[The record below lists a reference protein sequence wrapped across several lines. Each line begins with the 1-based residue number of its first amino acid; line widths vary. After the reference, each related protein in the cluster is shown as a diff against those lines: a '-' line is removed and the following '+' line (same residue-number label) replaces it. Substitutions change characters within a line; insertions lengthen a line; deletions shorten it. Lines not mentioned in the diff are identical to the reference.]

1 MVARQASAS
10 STFARG
16 DTPPF
21 AGPVSLENGDRL
33 TRCEFER
40 RYRARPDL
48 NKVELIEGV
57 VYMPSP
63 VRADSH
69 AKPNGAILGWLSV
82 YSASTPGVSM
92 LPDAT
97 VRLDGDNE
105 PQPDALLRIDA
116 DAGGQSRLSA
126 DDYVEGPP
134 ELIVEV
140 AASSVARDLHDKLN
154 AYRRNGV
161 LEYIVWRVHDRAVDW
176 FVLAED
182 EYRPLDPDKD
192 GLLASTVFP
201 GLRLD
206 VDALLAGDFARVLA
220 VQQEG
225 LDSPGRA
232 VFATRPT

>member
-1 MVARQASAS
+1 MVAHQASAN
-10 STFARG
+10 STCAG
-16 DTPPF
+16 ADAPPF
-21 AGPVSLENGDRL
+21 AGLVSLENGDRL

-40 RYRARPDL
+40 RYLARPDL
-48 NKVELIEGV
+48 KKVELIEGV

-69 AKPNGAILGWLSV
+69 AKPAGAILAWLGV

-97 VRLDGDNE
+97 VRLDRDNE
-105 PQPDALLRIDA
+105 PQPDALLRIEA
-116 DAGGQSRLSA
+116 DLGGRSRLSA

-161 LEYIVWRVHDRAVDW
+161 LEYIVWRVHDRAIDW
-176 FVLAED
+176 FVLADD
-182 EYRPLDPDKD
+182 EYRLLDADKD
-192 GLLASTVFP
+192 GVLESTVFP

-220 VQQEG
+220 VQQQA
-225 LDSPGRA
+225 LDSAGRA
-232 VFATRPT
+232 DFAARST